1 MPVHLPGVGLQ
12 VDFETP
18 KELQEA
24 RRRSQVA
31 EDRGERLKALEE
43 PAIGLRFMANPQALE
58 KMHGISWN
66 LVRSLVV
73 ASKIC
78 RSSYMWF

>member
-1 MPVHLPGVGLQ
+1 MDGAQFCGIFQQNLPGVGLQ

-24 RRRSQVA
+24 RKRSQVA

-43 PAIGLRFMANPQALE
+43 PAIGLRFMANPQAQLCVTMQW
-58 KMHGISWN
+58 KNAWN
-66 LVRSLVV
+66 LVKVCL
-73 ASKIC
+73 
-78 RSSYMWF
+78 

>member
-1 MPVHLPGVGLQ
+1 MPDRFGSPVSPGVGLQ

-43 PAIGLRFMANPQALE
+43 PAIGLRFMANPQALGKKCTE
-58 KMHGISWN
+58 SSEEFGCGFT
-66 LVRSLVV
+66 
-73 ASKIC
+73 IC
-78 RSSYMWF
+78 QF